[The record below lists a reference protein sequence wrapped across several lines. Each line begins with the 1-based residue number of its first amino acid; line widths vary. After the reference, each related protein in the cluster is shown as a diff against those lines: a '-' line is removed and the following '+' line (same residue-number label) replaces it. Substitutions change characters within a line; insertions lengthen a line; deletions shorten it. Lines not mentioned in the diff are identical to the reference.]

1 MMILKKFKQKY
12 IKNLRYFLVIIPT
25 FVIVI
30 NFLYRFYENNIF
42 LNLEIPFLLK
52 ITSTLLLIAFLRQV
66 GILVSFLFG
75 LENISLSIII
85 FLLSFFVIDNIFL
98 IFTKEISFNF
108 HILII
113 SIFWILLALYKK
125 FPIHKLMVL
134 LLNYFVLILF
144 NNLYYPELISKVSTQ
159 STDITEFW
167 EPTMKNILNNNYFYA
182 LENNLIEGY
191 GLLVSYIQAT
201 INIFSMG
208 KIIVGYE
215 QTSPSLYIYF
225 LLFILFLLELKISNL
240 SKLIAVSTTISIIL
254 NSTWLRFLFVES
266 LMGEAVVSLIFTIFV
281 YNVSINK
288 INQHSPILYLIFGS
302 LFLSKQFIIMIS
314 IFIVLAEFI
323 LKKNKQILIFSPFL
337 YFINKVYNQYFF
349 ENQNGLSYLDNNSI
363 YDLFDYYFI
372 QNNLMLNNIF
382 EILKIISIDRVFV
395 FFIFILFLSYVVNFK
410 EKPFR
415 DYLTLSILSNTLLV
429 ILLYISYWQ
438 NIEIES
444 AYRYIL
450 NLMYI
455 FILKYVLI
463 IDNLLNKN

>member
-1 MMILKKFKQKY
+1 MMILKQFKQKY
-12 IKNLRYFLVIIPT
+12 IKNLQYFLVVAPT

-30 NFLYRFYENNIF
+30 NFLYSFYENNIF
-42 LNLEIPFLLK
+42 LNPEISFILK
-52 ITSTLLLIAFLRQV
+52 ITSTLLLVSFLRQV
-66 GILVSFLFG
+66 GTLVGFLFE
-75 LENISLSIII
+75 LKNISLSIVI
-85 FLLSFFVIDNIFL
+85 FLMSFFVIDNIFL
-98 IFTKEISFNF
+98 FLTKEISFNF

-125 FPIHKLMVL
+125 FPLQKLMVL
-134 LLNYFVLILF
+134 LLNYFALILF
-144 NNLYYPELISKVSTQ
+144 NNLYYPKLISKVSAQ

-201 INIFSMG
+201 VNIFSMG

-215 QTSPSLYIYF
+215 QTSSSLYIYF
-225 LLFILFLLELKISNL
+225 LLFLLFLLELEIST
-240 SKLIAVSTTISIIL
+240 STKVIAVITTISIII

-266 LMGEAVVSLIFTIFV
+266 LMGEAVVSLIFTILI
-281 YNVSINK
+281 YNISINK
-288 INQHSPILYLIFGS
+288 INQRSPIIYLIFGS
-302 LFLSKQFIIMIS
+302 LFLSKQFIILIS
-314 IFIVLAEFI
+314 IFIVFAEFVF
-323 LKKNKQILIFSPFL
+323 KKNKKILIFSPFVFL
-337 YFINKVYNQYFF
+337 INRVYKQYFF
-349 ENQNGLSYLDNNSI
+349 ENQNGISYLDNNSI

-372 QNNLMLNNIF
+372 QNNLMLNNII

-395 FFIFILFLSYVVNFK
+395 FFIFILLFSYIVNFK

-415 DYLTLSILSNTLLV
+415 DYLSISILFNTLLV

-463 IDNLLNKN
+463 IDNLLNKS

>member
-1 MMILKKFKQKY
+1 
-12 IKNLRYFLVIIPT
+12 
-25 FVIVI
+25 
-30 NFLYRFYENNIF
+30 
-42 LNLEIPFLLK
+42 
-52 ITSTLLLIAFLRQV
+52 
-66 GILVSFLFG
+66 
-75 LENISLSIII
+75 
-85 FLLSFFVIDNIFL
+85 
-98 IFTKEISFNF
+98 
-108 HILII
+108 
-113 SIFWILLALYKK
+113 
-125 FPIHKLMVL
+125 
-134 LLNYFVLILF
+134 
-144 NNLYYPELISKVSTQ
+144 
-159 STDITEFW
+159 
-167 EPTMKNILNNNYFYA
+167 
-182 LENNLIEGY
+182 
-191 GLLVSYIQAT
+191 
-201 INIFSMG
+201 
-208 KIIVGYE
+208 
-215 QTSPSLYIYF
+215 
-225 LLFILFLLELKISNL
+225 
-240 SKLIAVSTTISIIL
+240 
-254 NSTWLRFLFVES
+254 
-266 LMGEAVVSLIFTIFV
+266 
-281 YNVSINK
+281 
-288 INQHSPILYLIFGS
+288 
-302 LFLSKQFIIMIS
+302 LSKQFIIMIS

-323 LKKNKQILIFSPFL
+323 FKKNKQILIFSPFL

>member
-1 MMILKKFKQKY
+1 MMILKKFKV
-12 IKNLRYFLVIIPT
+12 KNSKKLKYFLVVTPT

-30 NFLYRFYENNIF
+30 NFLYSFYENNIF
-42 LNLEIPFLLK
+42 LDLQISFLLK
-52 ITSTLLLIAFLRQV
+52 ITSTLLLIGFLRQV
-66 GILVSFLFG
+66 GKLVSFLFE
-75 LENISLSIII
+75 LENISLSIVV
-85 FLLSFFVIDNIFL
+85 FLLSFFVVDNIFL
-98 IFTKEISFNF
+98 FFTKEISFNF
-108 HILII
+108 HIFII

-125 FPIHKLMVL
+125 FPIQKLVLL

-144 NNLYYPELISKVSTQ
+144 NNLYYPRLINTVSAQ
-159 STDITEFW
+159 STDIAEFW

-201 INIFSMG
+201 VNIFSMG

-215 QTSPSLYIYF
+215 QTSSGLYVYF
-225 LLFILFLLELKISNL
+225 LLFLLFLLELEIST
-240 SKLIAVSTTISIIL
+240 STKFIAVITTISIIL

-266 LMGEAVVSLIFTIFV
+266 LMGEAVVSLIFTILI
-281 YNVSINK
+281 YDISINK
-288 INQHSPILYLIFGS
+288 INQRSPILYLIFGS
-302 LFLSKQFIIMIS
+302 LFLSKQFIILIS
-314 IFIVLAEFI
+314 ILIVLAEFVF
-323 LKKNKQILIFSPFL
+323 KKNKKILIFSPFVYL
-337 YFINKVYNQYFF
+337 INRVYKQYFF
-349 ENQNGLSYLDNNSI
+349 ENQNGISYLDNNSV
-363 YDLFDYYFI
+363 YDLFNYYFI
-372 QNNLMLNNIF
+372 QNNLMLNNII

-395 FFIFILFLSYVVNFK
+395 FFIFILFFSYLVNLK

-415 DYLTLSILSNTLLV
+415 DYLSISILSNTLLV

>member
-1 MMILKKFKQKY
+1 MMILKKFKEKY
-12 IKNLRYFLVIIPT
+12 SKNLKYLLVVTPT

-30 NFLYRFYENNIF
+30 NFLYSFYENNIF
-42 LNLEIPFLLK
+42 LKLEMSFILK
-52 ITSTLLLIAFLRQV
+52 IISTLLLIGFLRQV
-66 GILVSFLFG
+66 GKMVSFLFE
-75 LENISLSIII
+75 LENISLSIVV
-85 FLLSFFVIDNIFL
+85 FLLSFFVVDNIFL
-98 IFTKEISFNF
+98 FFTKEISFNF

-125 FPIHKLMVL
+125 FPIQKLVVL

-144 NNLYYPELISKVSTQ
+144 NNLYYPRLINKVSSQ

-201 INIFSMG
+201 VNIFSMG

-215 QTSPSLYIYF
+215 QTSSGLYIYF
-225 LLFILFLLELKISNL
+225 LLFLLFLLELEIST
-240 SKLIAVSTTISIIL
+240 STKFIAVITTISIIL

-266 LMGEAVVSLIFTIFV
+266 LMGEAVVSLIFTILI
-281 YNVSINK
+281 YNISINK
-288 INQHSPILYLIFGS
+288 INQRSPILYLIFGS
-302 LFLSKQFIIMIS
+302 LFLSKQFIILIS
-314 IFIVLAEFI
+314 IFIVLAEFVF
-323 LKKNKQILIFSPFL
+323 KKNKKILIFSPF
-337 YFINKVYNQYFF
+337 VYLTNRVYKQYFF
-349 ENQNGLSYLDNNSI
+349 ENQNGISYLDNNSV
-363 YDLFDYYFI
+363 YDLFNYYFI
-372 QNNLMLNNIF
+372 QNNLMLNNII

-395 FFIFILFLSYVVNFK
+395 FFIFILFFSYIVNLK
-410 EKPFR
+410 DKPFR
-415 DYLTLSILSNTLLV
+415 DYLSISILSNTLLV
-429 ILLYISYWQ
+429 VLLYISYWQ

-463 IDNLLNKN
+463 IDNLLNKS